1 MELPLELIESI
12 IDALA
17 SGIAQDPWIL
27 DKSPDILTTLRACA
41 LAARG
46 LVCRSQ
52 LHIFSGITLCGDDQ
66 IPPPRLST
74 VLTDSPHLAS
84 YVRALYFGSI
94 TLLKESM
101 AASIAHILS
110 SVTNL
115 ERLSIFPPT
124 RQLIPGP
131 VRDAFLPAFT
141 LPHLRH
147 LSLMD
152 FYFEDVFE
160 LQDRLGGCPSLKSL
174 MMHSINFV
182 RDVDS
187 TQHVKLSAYP
197 PRIVLETLH
206 LWYLDERLLQ
216 LILDTFTVV
225 DIAHT
230 RWLQLR
236 AISIGSVLAV
246 NAATVQCLE
255 IDIEGGSVVL
265 SLVCPSVLLISRG
278 TDDNIVPANALAN
291 THALQTLKLAIFS
304 LPELNVL
311 VRKLGHLGHLYNL
324 RTVSVLVSL
333 YPTEP
338 AEWQELDAL
347 LDTAPALAEVNVY
360 SGWQDIPD
368 EPEPEFMPAL
378 AARGVLRIKGI
389 RPALTSRI
397 GDMEGLPPL

>member
-1 MELPLELIESI
+1 MDLTKY
-12 IDALA
+12 
-17 SGIAQDPWIL
+17 QDPWIL
-27 DKSPDILTTLRACA
+27 DKSPDIVTTLRACA

-52 LHIFSGITLCGDDQ
+52 LHIFSGITLCSDDK

-74 VLTDSPHLAS
+74 VLTESPHLAS

-94 TLLKESM
+94 TLLEESM

-124 RQLIPGP
+124 RQLTPGP

-147 LSLMD
+147 LSFMD

-160 LQDRLGGCPSLKSL
+160 LQDRLGGCPGLKSL
-174 MMHSINFV
+174 MMHSIHFV
-182 RDVDS
+182 HDIDS
-187 TQHVKLSAYP
+187 TQHVKLSASP
-197 PRIVLETLH
+197 PRIVLDTLH

-216 LILDTFTVV
+216 LMFDTFTVV

-236 AISIGSVLAV
+236 AISIESVLAV
-246 NAATVQCLE
+246 NAATVQRLE
-255 IDIEGGSVVL
+255 IDIEG
-265 SLVCPSVLLISRG
+265 
-278 TDDNIVPANALAN
+278 DDNIVPANALAN
-291 THALQTLKLAIFS
+291 THALQTLKLAVFS
-304 LPELNVL
+304 LPELNAL

-333 YPTEP
+333 YPTKP

-360 SGWQDIPD
+360 SGWQNTPD

-389 RPALTSRI
+389 RPAPTSRI